1 MDHARSGS
9 GGGLPPQLDPGFLEQ
24 MSRAQSSGQFFPGD
38 LRLQPQPNNLREHEY
53 AVGGSQLNM
62 PPLGPA
68 YLPQPA
74 NLAHAYAPMDHARTE
89 QQLAELFSSQ
99 LDLFGP
105 PLGHPLYRHAPV
117 RGAIPWGRL
126 FRSPRRRREAQVQ
139 DAGEEP
145 QSERSSRSFRHCCT
159 HITGCSPRTAMFGA
173 STRAWHGPLFSR
185 AIVLP
190 SRSASTQPWQ
200 LKSCKGVC
208 GPFRIAAWTTVGF
221 TPFIATA

>member
-38 LRLQPQPNNLREHEY
+38 LRLQPQPSNLREHEY

-74 NLAHAYAPMDHARTE
+74 NLAHAYGPMDHARTE

-105 PLGHPLYRHAPV
+105 PLGHPLYRHAPSEEQYL
-117 RGAIPWGRL
+117 GDGCSGPQG
-126 FRSPRRRREAQVQ
+126 
-139 DAGEEP
+139 GEEKP
-145 QSERSSRSFRHCCT
+145 RSKMQEKNRRVSDPVDHSSIVVRKSQAAALAQPCSAHRRVLGTGPCFRALLYCLADLHRP
-159 HITGCSPRTAMFGA
+159 S
-173 STRAWHGPLFSR
+173 HGS
-185 AIVLP
+185 
-190 SRSASTQPWQ
+190 
-200 LKSCKGVC
+200 
-208 GPFRIAAWTTVGF
+208 
-221 TPFIATA
+221 